1 MTFINNT
8 RYQCII
14 SPAITC
20 KEEKKIAGTSI
31 NIETITNTATKINR
45 YGGMFQGINLGSSP
59 TRAGNINRISQ
70 NANNNDNKTKPNTYN
85 PLNKNGN
92 TFQGIFANSTFT
104 KPGNVNRIS
113 QNANNNDNKTKSN
126 TYNPLNKHGNTFQG
140 IFVNSTSAKPGNVNR
155 ISQNANNND
164 NKTKSNTYNPL
175 NKHGNTFQGIFANST
190 LTKPGT
196 ISRISQ
202 NANNN
207 DNETKL
213 NTYNPLNKH
222 GNTFQGFISK
232 NSFTSDNTDG
242 FQEDND
248 IYVVGDDSS
257 KIEKWAFSDST
268 VESGSKDIRQD
279 ASVNIEQRVEALEKT
294 DPEKLKLNPYNYQ
307 IAFIT
312 TEKNEFEYKDE
323 YSDN

>member
-1 MTFINNT
+1 MRLIYNT
-8 RYQCII
+8 GNQPTI
-14 SPAITC
+14 SPDITC
-20 KEEKKIAGTSI
+20 KEAKKTAGTSI
-31 NIETITNTATKINR
+31 NIDSITNTAAKINR
-45 YGGMFQGINLGSSP
+45 YGGTFEGINPGSSS

-70 NANNNDNKTKPNTYN
+70 DASNNKAKP
-85 PLNKNGN
+85 
-92 TFQGIFANSTFT
+92 
-104 KPGNVNRIS
+104 
-113 QNANNNDNKTKSN
+113 N

-155 ISQNANNND
+155 ISQNSNNND
-164 NKTKSNTYNPL
+164 NKTKSNTYNSL
-175 NKHGNTFQGIFANST
+175 NKHGNTFQGIFANIT
-190 LTKPGT
+190 LTKPGNVN
-196 ISRISQ
+196 RISQ

-222 GNTFQGFISK
+222 GNTFQGIFANITLTKPGNVNRISQNANNNDNETKSNTYNPLNKHRNTFEGFISK

-257 KIEKWAFSDST
+257 KIEKWAFSDSKI
-268 VESGSKDIRQD
+268 EIESKDIKQD
-279 ASVNIEQRVEALEKT
+279 ASVNIEQRVEALEKIE
-294 DPEKLKLNPYNYQ
+294 PKELKLNPSNYQ

-312 TEKNEFEYKDE
+312 LEENEFEYKDE
-323 YSDN
+323 YSYD